1 MKETAKE
8 SSPSCVC
15 APSHFPSALFGGVL
29 AVDGEMPL
37 PPALPIRRDASS
49 FGMRRIGAQLEFLWN
64 DDEAMQ
70 AEVKMPLPN
79 AAQYAFGA
87 AA

>member
-1 MKETAKE
+1 
-8 SSPSCVC
+8 
-15 APSHFPSALFGGVL
+15 
-29 AVDGEMPL
+29 
-37 PPALPIRRDASS
+37 
-49 FGMRRIGAQLEFLWN
+49 MRRIGAQLEFLWN

-70 AEVKMPLPN
+70 AEVKMPLPS